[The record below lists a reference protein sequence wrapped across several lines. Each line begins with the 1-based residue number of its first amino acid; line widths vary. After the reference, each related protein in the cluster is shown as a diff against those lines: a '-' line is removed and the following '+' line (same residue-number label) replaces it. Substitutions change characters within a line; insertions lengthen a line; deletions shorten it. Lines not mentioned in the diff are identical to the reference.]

1 MSSNNPSDM
10 FELYEVN
17 NLSASAEPEAQMP
30 EEFAFQNSVIRAIK
44 QSFTT
49 VGKDS
54 IERLAKENPR
64 EYWVIMFKAMELDLK
79 VGDTNQRL
87 KDLEAAY
94 EQLADPH
101 GINEYLWPGEHTL
114 EGAQK
119 VAAEVQRVTELR
131 RQGVKI

>member
-1 MSSNNPSDM
+1 MSSNNPSDV

-44 QSFTT
+44 QSFAT

-54 IERLAKENPR
+54 IAQLAKENPR

-87 KDLEAAY
+87 KALEAAY
-94 EQLADPH
+94 EQLADSD
-101 GINEYLWPGEHTL
+101 GIDKYCWHTDGTP
-114 EGAQK
+114 EGFARMQE
-119 VAAEVQRVTELR
+119 EVHRVSELR